1 LDITEILLRL
11 DALAL
16 QKETVLIAI
25 DGGSGSGKTT
35 LAALLAAE
43 RGCNIFHMDDFFL
56 RPSQRTD
63 ERLAE
68 IGGYTDYERFK
79 TEVLDKIIEGNAF
92 SYRAYD
98 CKVQS
103 YKEAVCVSPKKISIV
118 EGSYSRHPYFD
129 DVWDLKIFV
138 SAPREIRLSRIKER
152 SGDKLFEHFVTDW
165 IPREDAYFS
174 KFRIEETSDLV
185 VVND

>member
-1 LDITEILLRL
+1 MDIRNTLRRL
-11 DALAL
+11 DALASRI
-16 QKETVLIAI
+16 KTVLIAI

-63 ERLAE
+63 ERLAQT
-68 IGGYTDYERFK
+68 GGFVDYERFK
-79 TEVLDKIIEGNAF
+79 SEVLDKIPEGTTF
-92 SYRAYD
+92 SYRPYD
-98 CKVQS
+98 CKTQS

-118 EGSYSRHPYFD
+118 EGSYSRHPHFG

-138 SAPREIRLSRIKER
+138 SAPREARISRIKER
-152 SGDKLFEHFVTDW
+152 SGEALFECFVNDW
-165 IPREDAYFS
+165 IVREDAYFS
-174 KFRIEETSDLV
+174 KFKIEETSDIV
-185 VVND
+185 IVNN